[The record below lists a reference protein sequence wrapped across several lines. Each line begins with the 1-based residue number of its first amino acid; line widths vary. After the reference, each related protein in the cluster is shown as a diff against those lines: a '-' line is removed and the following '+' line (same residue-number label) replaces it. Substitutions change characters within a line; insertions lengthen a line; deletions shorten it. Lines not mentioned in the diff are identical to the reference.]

1 MMCQEFGVKNVGTLN
16 TFVGVTEDFEDGV
29 LILTMNYLV
38 RVKGTYP
45 ECLSLSVVL
54 LKNSDRRTDGHN
66 TLLV

>member
-1 MMCQEFGVKNVGTLN
+1 MGTLN

-29 LILTMNYLV
+29 IISVMNYLV
-38 RVKGTYP
+38 RVKGTYT

-54 LKNSDRRTDGHN
+54 LKNIDTRTDGHN